1 MKRKRLR
8 KWVYPNW
15 LQPLSWFFRSSLIRT
30 LGGVTEEC
38 AQHLW
43 SVKTGGQ
50 RGPYA
55 APHSERLVLRH
66 RSRERGLGGRQAHI
80 RPIPSICPLLVS
92 QGTPWN
98 SVFSSLPP

>member
-50 RGPYA
+50 LGP
-55 APHSERLVLRH
+55 
-66 RSRERGLGGRQAHI
+66 
-80 RPIPSICPLLVS
+80 
-92 QGTPWN
+92 
-98 SVFSSLPP
+98 